1 MSDAD
6 IMIRLKAFAEDLAEL
21 AQECGASYMT
31 VSALLSDDGEWFVVG
46 NYEPKCEGGRSL
58 HEYLGEDDE

>member
-6 IMIRLKAFAEDLAEL
+6 IMIRLKAFAEDLAQF

-31 VSALLSDDGEWFVVG
+31 VSALLSEDGEWFVVG
-46 NYEPKCEGGRSL
+46 NYEPKGKGTQTL
-58 HEYLGEDDE
+58 HEYLGDADE